1 MYLKSLEL
9 QGFKSFANRTTLE
22 FKPGITAVI
31 GPNGSG
37 KSNISDAI
45 RWVLGE
51 QSMKSLRGT
60 KSEDIIFAGTQ
71 NRKSL
76 GFAEASILLDN
87 SDGTLPIEYN
97 EVTVTRRLYRTGET
111 GYFINKVPCRL
122 KDITELFMDTGIGKD
137 GYSIIGQGR
146 IDEILSNK
154 SEDRRHI
161 FEEAAGI
168 VKYRVR
174 KVETE
179 KKLEQTKVN
188 LVRINDIITEIEA
201 NLEPL
206 KLQSEKAKKYLELRD
221 ELKSIEIGLYLHKID
236 SFKAKIEELLKD
248 KEIFEEQNRIENLK
262 LEETQKLKEK
272 IKSELEEIN
281 EQLER
286 IQNISFESKSQIEKT
301 NSNINISEERIVNNS
316 ENKNRLENE
325 ITESLKNIENLEEDK
340 NNKKIRLED
349 LNKNKE
355 KFSKELEQKE
365 KELEVLTKKLSKKQ
379 LEIEKKKRKSDEFT
393 EEIYRIKNEITMI
406 ETNCENYENRVKQ
419 EKKELSKTISELDK
433 KRTEKNE
440 VNKEL
445 NEINSTFNKTK
456 NSLEEIKTK
465 KENIDKK
472 TKEYEEKI
480 NNLTDEK
487 RLKTTKRNF
496 LIETEREKEGYVKSV
511 KDILNACEKDAELKK
526 GIDGVLANIIST
538 DEKYQTAI
546 EMALGSAMQNIVTE
560 SENDAKKMIK
570 FLRANKLGRASFLPV
585 STIKGKKVEKL
596 LKSDGVI
603 GIASDLV
610 KTEKKYNNIV
620 LNLLGRTVITENIE
634 TAIKCAKNNNYSF
647 RIVTLEGD
655 IINSS
660 GAMTGGSVQKRTV
673 NILGRKAEIN
683 RLEKELKSID
693 NKINKVVT
701 DKEKFISDNE
711 AIIKEITNKTE
722 ELKKYEIESAKINE
736 KEMALEN
743 EIEKII
749 KNKQKTEDLIKSLE
763 EKNKNAIQS
772 KTELDGK
779 INEIESEIKILQAE
793 IEEFAKLHKDEQDYI
808 NNLNDD
814 ITNLK
819 ISVSSFDE
827 SNLSIEEIMKRIDE
841 DIINEKNGI
850 ENKKEQIEKL
860 VNNNKELEKTIEEL
874 KSNIEKIK
882 QEVANSGEIS
892 EKLKESRN
900 EKNEKIDRTEK
911 EITKQFEIIQNVKE
925 GLVKADAKITATNQN
940 LNDVTNSLWN
950 EYEITPNNAKDNYEK
965 PSNIQETQKNV
976 NRIRGEMKELGD
988 VNIASIEEYNRTEE
1002 RYDTMCE
1009 QRLDLETTMSKL
1021 RNVIQEM
1028 TNTMKKQFKE
1038 QFKKIQKNFNEVFI
1052 ELFGGGKAELIL
1064 DDEENVLESG
1074 ISIKVQPTGKKLQN
1088 MMLLSGGEKAL
1099 TAIALLFAILKINPA
1114 PFCILDEIEAA
1125 LDDVNVYRYADYL
1138 KKFSQETQF
1147 LIITHRKGSMEVAN
1161 TVYGITM
1168 EENGISKLLSINMEK

>member
-9 QGFKSFANRTTLE
+9 QGFKSFANRTVLE

-51 QSMKSLRGT
+51 QSMKSLRGA

-174 KVETE
+174 KAETE
-179 KKLEQTKVN
+179 KKLEQTKIN

-206 KLQSEKAKKYLELRD
+206 KLQAEKAKKYLELRD
-221 ELKSIEIGLYLHKID
+221 ELKSIEVGLYLYKID
-236 SFKAKIEELLKD
+236 NFKEKIEELLKD
-248 KEIFEEQNRIENLK
+248 KEIFEEQNKSENIK
-262 LEETQKLKEK
+262 LDETQKLKEQ
-272 IKSELEEIN
+272 IKNELEEIN

-286 IQNISFESKSQIEKT
+286 IQNLRFESKSQIEKT
-301 NSNINISEERIVNNS
+301 NSNISISEERISNNN

-325 ITESLKNIENLEEDK
+325 ITDSLRNIEDLEEDK
-340 NNKKIRLED
+340 NKKKIRLED

-355 KFSKELEQKE
+355 KFSKELAEKE
-365 KELEVLTKKLSKKQ
+365 KELDGLTKKLSKKQ
-379 LEIEKKKRKSDEFT
+379 LEIEEKKRKNDELI
-393 EEIYRIKNEITMI
+393 ESIYKIKNEITMI
-406 ETNCENYENRVKQ
+406 DTNCENYSNREKQ
-419 EKKELSKTISELDK
+419 ENKELSKIISELDE
-433 KRTEKNE
+433 KRTIKNE

-445 NEINSTFNKTK
+445 NEIKTVFNKTK
-456 NSLEEIKTK
+456 KSLEEIKTK
-465 KENIDKK
+465 KEKIDNK
-472 TKEYEEKI
+472 TKEYEDRI

-496 LIETEREKEGYVKSV
+496 LIETEREKEGYAKSV
-511 KDILNACEKDAELKK
+511 KDILIACEKDTELKK
-526 GIDGVLANIIST
+526 GIDGVLADIIST

-560 SENDAKKMIK
+560 SENDAKKLIK
-570 FLRANKLGRASFLPV
+570 YLRTNKLGRASFLPV
-585 STIKGKKVEKL
+585 STVKGKKVEKL
-596 LKSDGVI
+596 IESDGVI

-610 KTEKKYNNIV
+610 KAEKKYNNIV

-634 TAIKCAKNNNYSF
+634 TAIKCAKNNKYSF

-660 GAMTGGSVQKRTV
+660 GAMTGGSVQKRTI
-673 NILGRKAEIN
+673 NILGRKAEIQ
-683 RLEKELKSID
+683 RLEKELKNID
-693 NKINKVVT
+693 NKIEKTVIEK
-701 DKEKFISDNE
+701 DKFISDNE
-711 AIIKEITNKTE
+711 AIIKEISDKTE
-722 ELKKYEIESAKINE
+722 ELKKCEIDYAKINE
-736 KEMALEN
+736 KATALES
-743 EIEKII
+743 EIEKIVAN
-749 KNKQKTEDLIKSLE
+749 KNKTEELIKTLE
-763 EKNKNAIQS
+763 EKS
-772 KTELDGK
+772 KTGIENKKELNEK
-779 INEIESEIKILQAE
+779 INKIESETQILQSE
-793 IEEFAKLHKDEQDYI
+793 IEEFTKLHKDEQDYI

-841 DIINEKNGI
+841 DILGEKNEI

-874 KSNIEKIK
+874 KNNIERIE

-900 EKNEKIDRTEK
+900 EKNKQLDKTEQ
-911 EITKQFEIIQNVKE
+911 EITKQFETIQSVKE
-925 GLVKADAKITATNQN
+925 GLVKAEARLTATNQN
-940 LNDVTNSLWN
+940 LTDITNSLWN
-950 EYEITPNNAKDNYEK
+950 EYEITPNNAKENYDK
-965 PSNIQETQKNV
+965 PSNIQETQKKV
-976 NRIRGEMKELGD
+976 NKIRGEMKELGD
-988 VNIASIEEYNRTEE
+988 VNVASIEEYKKTEE

-1009 QRLDLETTMSKL
+1009 QRLDLETTMTKL

-1038 QFKKIQKNFNEVFI
+1038 QFKKIQKNFNEVFV

-1168 EENGISKLLSINMEK
+1168 EENGISKLLSINLEK